1 VLSSVVYRHALL
13 TSPSCCASRR
23 LQLNAAKTEIAWF
36 GSRANLNKI
45 SGSDLCLPVGSNVI
59 KPKEVVRDLG
69 VYLDSELS
77 FKQHITKVANSCF
90 HHLRRLR
97 QIRRSID
104 EDVMIQLVVAFVLS
118 RIDYCNA
125 VLAALPRSTIEPLQR
140 VQNAAARLVFGLR
153 SHDHIT
159 PALAQLH
166 WLPVQ
171 FRIKFKL
178 CLLMHQIH
186 VGRCPAYLAELVS
199 SSAENC
205 RRSGLR
211 STSTSTS
218 GYSKPRLRTKFAE
231 RAFSFSGPAE
241 WNCLP
246 NDLRMITDTNVFKK
260 KLKAYFYKQAFCVA

>member
-1 VLSSVVYRHALL
+1 
-13 TSPSCCASRR
+13 
-23 LQLNAAKTEIAWF
+23 
-36 GSRANLNKI
+36 
-45 SGSDLCLPVGSNVI
+45 
-59 KPKEVVRDLG
+59 
-69 VYLDSELS
+69 
-77 FKQHITKVANSCF
+77 
-90 HHLRRLR
+90 
-97 QIRRSID
+97 
-104 EDVMIQLVVAFVLS
+104 MIQLVVAFVLS

-125 VLAALPRSTIEPLQR
+125 VLAALPRSTNAPLQR

-159 PALAQLH
+159 PVLAQLH

-178 CLLMHQIH
+178 CLLMNQIH

-199 SSAENC
+199 SSAEN
-205 RRSGLR
+205 RHRSGLR
-211 STSTSTS
+211 STSTS

-231 RAFSFSGPAE
+231 RAFPFSGPAE